1 MSKKLSKSA
10 FFYPSQ
16 SSKTTG
22 QSPGEQVN
30 SQINESEK
38 KNNAIINLTQGKT
51 VNMKNVKYLERFK
64 NREKNLTTYYNM
76 SNKSN
81 GRTLNVPKVLPAG
94 MVPHASYNG
103 AITIGEKCEGP
114 HCAIPVIPTVGYYTN
129 QNLRSANPPAAA
141 LQMYAST
148 FRLGNNSDV
157 NPGINRFVNGTAQNP
172 GPFNIEVPITG
183 NEFKYIIN
191 PVTGSKVRVDSKE
204 GQQVLENYRNY
215 NR

>member
-64 NREKNLTTYYNM
+64 NREKNL
-76 SNKSN
+76 
-81 GRTLNVPKVLPAG
+81 L
-94 MVPHASYNG
+94 
-103 AITIGEKCEGP
+103 
-114 HCAIPVIPTVGYYTN
+114 
-129 QNLRSANPPAAA
+129 
-141 LQMYAST
+141 
-148 FRLGNNSDV
+148 
-157 NPGINRFVNGTAQNP
+157 
-172 GPFNIEVPITG
+172 
-183 NEFKYIIN
+183 
-191 PVTGSKVRVDSKE
+191 
-204 GQQVLENYRNY
+204 
-215 NR
+215 

>member
-1 MSKKLSKSA
+1 
-10 FFYPSQ
+10 
-16 SSKTTG
+16 
-22 QSPGEQVN
+22 
-30 SQINESEK
+30 
-38 KNNAIINLTQGKT
+38 
-51 VNMKNVKYLERFK
+51 
-64 NREKNLTTYYNM
+64 
-76 SNKSN
+76 
-81 GRTLNVPKVLPAG
+81 
-94 MVPHASYNG
+94 
-103 AITIGEKCEGP
+103 
-114 HCAIPVIPTVGYYTN
+114 
-129 QNLRSANPPAAA
+129 
-141 LQMYAST
+141 MYAST